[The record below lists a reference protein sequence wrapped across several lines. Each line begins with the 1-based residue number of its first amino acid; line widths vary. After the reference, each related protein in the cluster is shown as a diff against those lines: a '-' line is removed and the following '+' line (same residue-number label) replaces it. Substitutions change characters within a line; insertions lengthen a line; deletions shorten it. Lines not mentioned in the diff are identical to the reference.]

1 MRAIYAQFRK
11 PSGSL
16 GWLVGLSMGLKNAN
30 RSRWVLG
37 LLGAKPGERILEI
50 GFGSGA
56 DIARLVEDVGPAG
69 TVTGV
74 DASDV
79 MVRMASRRNRRAI
92 VDRIVRLERAAV
104 PGLPFGESSF
114 DAVYTVN
121 CAQFWPDLT
130 GGLAAIGRVL
140 RVGGRVAIAVQ
151 PKHRGACRA
160 DSEQWLEKLNKAA
173 VQAGLTVAGCEL
185 GPEPVPTAA
194 VVLRK
199 EPAEP

>member
-1 MRAIYAQFRK
+1 MRALYAQFRK

-56 DIARLVEDVGPAG
+56 DIVRLLEDVGPTG

-79 MVRMASRRNRRAI
+79 MVRMASRRNRRAG
-92 VDRIVRLERAAV
+92 VERIVRLERAAV
-104 PGLPFGESSF
+104 PDLPFEEASF
-114 DAVYTVN
+114 DAVYSVN
-121 CAQFWPDLT
+121 CAQFWPDLRV
-130 GGLAAIGRVL
+130 GFAAMGRVL
-140 RVGGRVAIAVQ
+140 CAGGRAAVAVQ
-151 PKHRGACRA
+151 PKHRGASHA
-160 DSEQWLEKLNKAA
+160 DSERWLDRLSTAA
-173 VQAGLTVAGCEL
+173 AQAGFTVAGGKL

-194 VVLRK
+194 VILQK
-199 EPAEP
+199 EARP